1 MSCLRHLEKPI
12 KTKENKVNIFC
23 CFVFICFV
31 FICFVFICFVFICFY
46 WFCSVFLEGDSKLIM
61 KLRWIPFCL
70 VLLVVNSLQY
80 YLQSLHLRSTGGLS
94 LKWESHR
101 NHEGITWDLRPPCS
115 TCIGEI
121 LGDGSLPMQGDLE
134 GLFLFPCDNV
144 LCTSHSKDNERRLK
158 ACACFNLSSAKL
170 RKSELAISL

>member
-12 KTKENKVNIFC
+12 KTKENKVKHFVLL
-23 CFVFICFV
+23 FLYVFIGFV
-31 FICFVFICFVFICFY
+31 LFFIRRQQVNNEVKVN
-46 WFCSVFLEGDSKLIM
+46 S
-61 KLRWIPFCL
+61 FCL
-70 VLLVVNSLQY
+70 ALLVVNSLQY

-101 NHEGITWDLRPPCS
+101 NHEGITWDLRPSWS

-134 GLFLFPCDNV
+134 GQFLILDATCFAPRTRKITNV
-144 LCTSHSKDNERRLK
+144 G
-158 ACACFNLSSAKL
+158 
-170 RKSELAISL
+170 

>member
-12 KTKENKVNIFC
+12 KTKENKIKHLFLY
-23 CFVFICFV
+23 VFIGFV
-31 FICFVFICFVFICFY
+31 LFFIRRQQVNNEVKVN
-46 WFCSVFLEGDSKLIM
+46 S
-61 KLRWIPFCL
+61 FCL
-70 VLLVVNSLQY
+70 ALLVVNSLQY

-101 NHEGITWDLRPPCS
+101 NHFGITWDLRPSWS

-134 GLFLFPCDNV
+134 GQFLIHDTKV
-144 LCTSHSKDNERRLK
+144 LNPE
-158 ACACFNLSSAKL
+158 LSVAV
-170 RKSELAISL
+170 